1 MKIQQLK
8 YIIALDEHRHFVRAA
23 EYCKVS
29 QSTLSSMIQ
38 KLEEELDVQIF
49 DRNAHPIKPTLLGET
64 LIAQARDVVSRIN
77 YIKESVISEKTND
90 LGNIN
95 MGIIPTIAPYI
106 LPDFIKKISNTNIKI
121 NISETKTETII
132 EELKKGEIDFALLA
146 TPLDEE
152 DILEIPIYYE
162 RFVAYISPNDPL
174 FINKNIESSEI
185 PTNNLWLLQEGHCFR
200 SQILNICNNKDQKNT
215 IYEAGSINTL
225 INIVDTNGG
234 FTVIPEL
241 HINLLSDSQKNYIRD
256 IINPEPVRE
265 ISIIIRNDF
274 VREKILNVIINIIKE
289 IIPEHMLNERLKKFA
304 VKL

>member
-241 HINLLSDSQKNYIRD
+241 HINLLSDFQKNYIRD

-289 IIPEHMLNERLKKFA
+289 IIPEHMLNDRLKKFA

>member
-106 LPDFIKKISNTNIKI
+106 LPDFISKISDTNIKI

-132 EELKKGEIDFALLA
+132 EELKKGDIDFALLA

-152 DILEIPIYYE
+152 GILEIPIYYE

-241 HINLLSDSQKNYIRD
+241 HIDLLSDSQKNYIRD

>member
-225 INIVDTNGG
+225 INIVDNNGG